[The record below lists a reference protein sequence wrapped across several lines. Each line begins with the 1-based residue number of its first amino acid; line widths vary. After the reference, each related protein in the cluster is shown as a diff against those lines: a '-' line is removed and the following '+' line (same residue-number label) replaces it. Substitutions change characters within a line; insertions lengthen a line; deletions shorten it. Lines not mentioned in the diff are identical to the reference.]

1 MSHLANNY
9 NRKKISF
16 KSGKG
21 SYLISTKGEKY
32 LDFVQGIAVNS
43 LGHAHPKL
51 IKAINTQSKKL
62 WHVSNAFIIP
72 EGELLARKLAKKTFA
87 DYVMFQNS
95 GAEATEASIKVA
107 RRYFYSIGQ
116 PQKNRILCVRNSF
129 HGRTLAAIFAS
140 GSKKMTEGFGP
151 KVEGFDHFDFGDHKS
166 LKRSITK
173 KTAAIMVET
182 IMGEGGI
189 KVIPDWCLKE
199 LRKICNQK
207 KILLILDEVQCG
219 IGRTGDFFAFE
230 KSKVKPDIVPIA
242 KGIGGGFPI
251 GAVLMNKKVASGMIA
266 GTHGSTFGGNPLAMA
281 VGNAVIDIIS
291 KKTFL
296 NNVKKN
302 SLYFHKKLNELKEM
316 FPKIIKEIRGRGF
329 LIGIQLHK
337 EQSKFIEELMKN
349 KLLTIRAAE
358 NVVRVLPPLNVKKS
372 ELDHALRIINK
383 VCKNFKQYEAF
394 YKS

>member
-1 MSHLANNY
+1 MSYLTKNY

-16 KSGKG
+16 KRGKG
-21 SYLISTKGEKY
+21 SFLYSVDGKKY

-51 IKAINTQSKKL
+51 VKTINAQSKKL

-72 EGELLARKLAKKTFA
+72 EGEKLAKKLAKKTFA

-95 GAEATEASIKVA
+95 GAEATEAAIKVA
-107 RRYFYSIGQ
+107 RRYFYSIGK
-116 PQKNRILCVRNSF
+116 PKKNRILCVKNSF
-129 HGRTLAAIFAS
+129 HGRTLAAIYAS

-151 KVEGFDHFDFGDHKS
+151 KVGGFDHFEFGDHKS
-166 LKRSITK
+166 LKKKITK
-173 KTAAIMVET
+173 NTAAIMVET

-199 LRKICNQK
+199 LRKICNK
-207 KILLILDEVQCG
+207 KDILLILDEVQCG
-219 IGRTGDFFAFE
+219 IGRSGDFFAFE

-251 GAVLMNKKVASGMIA
+251 GAVLMNKKVASGMTA

-281 VGNAVIDIIS
+281 VGNSVMDIIAN
-291 KKTFL
+291 KKFL
-296 NNVKKN
+296 KNVKNISK
-302 SLYFHKKLNELKEM
+302 YFLVNLNKIKEKY
-316 FPKIIKEIRGRGF
+316 PRVIKEIRGRGL
-329 LIGIQLHK
+329 LIGIQLHTD
-337 EQSKFIEELMKN
+337 QANFIKKLMDN

-358 NVVRVLPPLNVKKS
+358 NVVRILPPLNVKKN
-372 ELDHALRIINK
+372 EIDQAIKIIKK
-383 VCKNFKQYEAF
+383 VCIEIN
-394 YKS
+394 